1 MLSERHVNMMAFSQC
16 IGIGLFLQ
24 SGRVIYL
31 AGPGLGTIAYF
42 LTGTVMWSSAACLG
56 EMAAVFPVKGPIFEF
71 PRRFLDESL
80 GYAAGWMT
88 WYDQHLPHHCPSVL
102 TSSRFSWIV
111 LIAAELVAIT
121 HIFQF
126 RYPPSYLRKP
136 ATPIRPLNFTQA
148 FHLLSLSSASSLSC
162 SC

>member
-1 MLSERHVNMMAFSQC
+1 MLGERHVNMMAFSQC

-42 LTGTVMWSSAACLG
+42 LTGTIMWSSAACLG

-88 WYDQHLPHHCPSVL
+88 WYDQHYP
-102 TSSRFSWIV
+102 T
-111 LIAAELVAIT
+111 IASQV
-121 HIFQF
+121 
-126 RYPPSYLRKP
+126 
-136 ATPIRPLNFTQA
+136 
-148 FHLLSLSSASSLSC
+148 
-162 SC
+162 

>member
-1 MLSERHVNMMAFSQC
+1 MMSFSQC

-31 AGPGLGTIAYF
+31 AGPGLGTMAYF
-42 LTGTVMWSSAACLG
+42 LTGTIMWSSAACLG
-56 EMAAVFPVKGPIFEF
+56 EMAALFPVKGPIFEF

-88 WYDQHLPHHCPSVL
+88 WYDQDDPHHCYLFSHLP
-102 TSSRFSWIV
+102 RFSWIV
-111 LIAAELVAIT
+111 LIAAELVAVT

-126 RYPPSYLRKP
+126 
-136 ATPIRPLNFTQA
+136 
-148 FHLLSLSSASSLSC
+148 
-162 SC
+162 